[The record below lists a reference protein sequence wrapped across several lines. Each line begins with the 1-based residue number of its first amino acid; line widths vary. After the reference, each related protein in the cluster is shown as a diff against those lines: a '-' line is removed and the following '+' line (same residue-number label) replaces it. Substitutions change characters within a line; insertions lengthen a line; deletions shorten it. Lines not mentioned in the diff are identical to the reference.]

1 MIDLLQDSFS
11 LYCRP
16 FCVYTVDESLGGTPV
31 ALVAAISG
39 LGAAVLLTA
48 CGLLAVYRRPKR
60 PPAVQL
66 HVRESDA

>member
-1 MIDLLQDSFS
+1 MNGPAS
-11 LYCRP
+11 LYCIDL
-16 FCVYTVDESLGGTPV
+16 FVYIDESLGGTPV